1 MEKRV
6 GMSIDS
12 LFSSVLVYLVAS
24 CPFIICSLPSIP
36 NNLRYFPRN
45 RLQKV
50 GLMAMDE
57 KMVAWKEVKAKRAG
71 RMQASTLRH
80 VADEIL
86 ANSAYAQ
93 ASVRIGETLRQAGGY
108 LRA

>member
-1 MEKRV
+1 MLHR
-6 GMSIDS
+6 D
-12 LFSSVLVYLVAS
+12 
-24 CPFIICSLPSIP
+24 
-36 NNLRYFPRN
+36 
-45 RLQKV
+45 
-50 GLMAMDE
+50 
-57 KMVAWKEVKAKRAG
+57 

-108 LRA
+108 LRAADEIQSFMQKVSNYAAKEPVALGAALMEKFVHWTS